1 MEEINQMSEAARL
14 IADNGVMVVLSAIMI
29 IIFLNLF
36 KKMTRSWEK
45 VENKN
50 NELINT
56 ILSKGTA
63 GDYMQKQTEIN
74 NNILSLLQ
82 EIREGATRECTIE
95 QVKIVTN
102 AMYDLSK
109 RVMVEEAIRVVEE
122 NHLDDKAAVQNKVRS
137 VVHQKVNDRK
147 SKLYNFSW
155 KGKPLS
161 DFLPISKEDPV
172 AETMLKEIYAKDGF
186 SESRFERNMELFY
199 DNLKIDLFNEVIA
212 YNKL

>member
-1 MEEINQMSEAARL
+1 M
-14 IADNGVMVVLSAIMI
+14 
-29 IIFLNLF
+29 F
-36 KKMTRSWEK
+36 KRMTKNWEK
-45 VENKN
+45 LENKN

-109 RVMVEEAIRVVEE
+109 RIMVEEAVRVVEE
-122 NHLDDKAAVQNKVRS
+122 NHLDDKASIQNKVRS
-137 VVHQKVNDRK
+137 VVHQRVNDRK

-161 DFLPISKEDPV
+161 EFLPISKEDPV
-172 AETMLKEIYAKDGF
+172 IDTMLKEIYSKDGF
-186 SESRFERNMELFY
+186 SEARFERNMELFY